1 MQTKPYLAAA
11 AIAALL
17 SLGACNKEPEA
28 EVVNQYDAQAEALRN
43 AAPVVLPPAIIAS
56 RTYRCSDNG
65 LYYVD
70 FYNNNTALIRRTRE
84 GTPTTL
90 TAPGEG
96 AAYAGQGY
104 TVSANSNN
112 VRINSLSCHV

>member
-1 MQTKPYLAAA
+1 MQTRPYLTAA

-17 SLGACNKEPEA
+17 GLGACNKAQEP

-43 AAPVVLPPAIIAS
+43 AAPVVLPPAITAS

-84 GTPTTL
+84 GSPTTL
-90 TAPGEG
+90 TAPSEG
-96 AAYAGQGY
+96 AAYAGEGY
-104 TVSANSNN
+104 TVSANANN
-112 VRINSLSCHV
+112 VRINSLSCHI